1 MRNPNAGAPFTDT
14 DEEIAAALQD
24 VSIPT
29 LLLSCVH
36 MTDDES
42 VRRSI
47 LEGPLK
53 PAGLFLNEVQ
63 GYMSEEDKAAARA
76 LALDIIGDYRDRG
89 CPEPAPIDRARLKQM
104 MTWLVAGDVGDE
116 YVPMMLEEMG
126 LDGRDAREAEFRSA
140 PGARA
145 KFPVIVIGAGQSG
158 LLAAIRL
165 EQAGVPYTVI
175 E

>member
-1 MRNPNAGAPFTDT
+1 MRNPNSGEPFSNSD
-14 DEEIAAALQD
+14 DEIAAALQD

-63 GYMSEEDKAAARA
+63 GYMSEDDKAAART
-76 LALDIIGDYRDRG
+76 LALDIDDDRAVLMMEVALQKVLG
-89 CPEPAPIDRARLKQM
+89 RAAASSGPAPASLSLDDFKEV
-104 MTWLVAGDVGDE
+104 VAH
-116 YVPMMLEEMG
+116 
-126 LDGRDAREAEFRSA
+126 FSA
-140 PGARA
+140 A
-145 KFPVIVIGAGQSG
+145 
-158 LLAAIRL
+158 
-165 EQAGVPYTVI
+165 
-175 E
+175 